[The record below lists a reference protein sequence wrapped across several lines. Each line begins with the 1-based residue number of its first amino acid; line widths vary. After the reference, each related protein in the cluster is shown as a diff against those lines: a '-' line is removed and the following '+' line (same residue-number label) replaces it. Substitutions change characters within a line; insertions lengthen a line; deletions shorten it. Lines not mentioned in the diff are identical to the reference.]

1 MELSVAQAKDHFS
14 QCLTK
19 AQTGETIIVRKHG
32 KAIAQITGIPEARKN
47 RIQFGSGRGTVKVL
61 GDLTEPAFDPEDW
74 DCL

>member
-1 MELSVAQAKDHFS
+1 MELSVAQAKDQFS

-32 KAIAQITGIPEARKN
+32 KAIAQITGISEPGKN

-61 GDLTEPAFDPEDW
+61 GDLTEPAFEPEDW